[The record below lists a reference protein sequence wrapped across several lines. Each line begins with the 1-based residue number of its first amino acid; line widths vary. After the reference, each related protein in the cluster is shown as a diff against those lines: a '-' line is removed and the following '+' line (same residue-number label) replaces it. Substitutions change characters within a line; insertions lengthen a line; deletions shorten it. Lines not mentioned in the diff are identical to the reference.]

1 MILREVLWEY
11 KHNKMRKQ
19 YRCSWKIV
27 TEDTHENG
35 FNSETFLQ
43 ITRALTVPK
52 QQFEQF
58 SVCFILLFQVL
69 EAFQSQI
76 ITISN
81 SNVNHH
87 LYSTE
92 WGWNETS
99 VNEIRKWPKAPELIT
114 QASEK

>member
-1 MILREVLWEY
+1 MLLKQHHMGHPWEWFLIQ
-11 KHNKMRKQ
+11 KHSCKSLQ
-19 YRCSWKIV
+19 
-27 TEDTHENG
+27 G
-35 FNSETFLQ
+35 FESTQ
-43 ITRALTVPK
+43 TK
-52 QQFEQF
+52 FEQF

-69 EAFQSQI
+69 KAFQSQI

-92 WGWNETS
+92 WGWNDTS